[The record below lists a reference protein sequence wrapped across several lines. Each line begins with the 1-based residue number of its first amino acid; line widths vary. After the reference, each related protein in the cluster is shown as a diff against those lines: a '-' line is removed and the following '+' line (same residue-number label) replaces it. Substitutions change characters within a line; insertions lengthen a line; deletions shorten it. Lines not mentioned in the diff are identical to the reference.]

1 MHIIPTTVKDKDHWE
16 RKGRN
21 TVEPDIKEDWNETVS
36 SVEDGVLHGG
46 IHRTNSHKICIT

>member
-21 TVEPDIKEDWNETVS
+21 TVEPEVKEDWNETVS
-36 SVEDGVLHGG
+36 SVEDGTLHGG